1 VISRSGQAERAWHNR
16 NVQIAGFVLLLL
28 TVFQTPAFKSD
39 PPHKC
44 GDCDAWNKPREPF
57 KLFGNS
63 YYVGTDG
70 LSAILIVGDAGH
82 VLLDGGLEQSAA
94 VIDANIRKLGFKT
107 EDVKLIVN
115 SHGHYDHAGGI
126 AALQRASGATVA
138 ASPSGAD
145 ALQRGENTTDDPQY
159 GFGKAEN
166 GFPPVR
172 DVKVIKDSEVLR
184 IGNIA
189 ITAVFTPGHTPGST
203 TWTWRSC
210 QGSNCLNMVYADS
223 ISAVAAPGF
232 KFTAKPEVVN
242 LFRRSITRLSELPCD
257 IVVSTHPSATNLDGK
272 LKKRAELNGAGPDPF
287 VDSGCKALAATAM
300 KSLEARIAEEK
311 KQ

>member
-1 VISRSGQAERAWHNR
+1 MEQAARA
-16 NVQIAGFVLLLL
+16 VQAV
-28 TVFQTPAFKSD
+28 
-39 PPHKC
+39 
-44 GDCDAWNKPREPF
+44 R
-57 KLFGNS
+57 NS

-70 LSAILIVGDAGH
+70 LSAILVVGDAGH
-82 VLLDGGLEQSAA
+82 VLLDGGIEQSAA

-107 EDVKLIVN
+107 EDIKLIVN

-145 ALQRGENTTDDPQY
+145 ALQRGENTTDDPQF

-166 GFPPVR
+166 GFPPVKN
-172 DVKVIKDSEVLR
+172 VKVIKDSEVLR

-189 ITAVFTPGHTPGST
+189 LTAVFTPGHTPGST

-210 QGSNCLNMVYADS
+210 EGSNCLNMVYADS
-223 ISAVAAPGF
+223 ISAVSAPGF
-232 KFTAKPEVVN
+232 KFTAKPDVVN

-272 LKKRAELNGAGPDPF
+272 FKKRAELKGAGPDPF
-287 VDSGCKALAATAM
+287 VDHGCKALAATAM
-300 KSLEARIAEEK
+300 KGLEARIAEEQK
-311 KQ
+311 